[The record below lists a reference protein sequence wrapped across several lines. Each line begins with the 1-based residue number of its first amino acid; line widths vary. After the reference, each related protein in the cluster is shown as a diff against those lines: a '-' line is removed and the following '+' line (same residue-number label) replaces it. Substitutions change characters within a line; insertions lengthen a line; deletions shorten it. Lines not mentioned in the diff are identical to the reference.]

1 MGCLRL
7 ANQLGRDR
15 WAFGFMLA
23 PSGLDDCRAVHD
35 VAHPQLSGPLVGEA
49 PEVLSQT
56 VGMGTTHQ
64 PMLFEQAVY
73 NL

>member
-1 MGCLRL
+1 
-7 ANQLGRDR
+7 
-15 WAFGFMLA
+15 MLA